1 MTKSYLTNIHTG
13 KVIAK
18 NVIFQN
24 LYNKKKH
31 VQKQAIWRSNTKK
44 SKSTLIRAAD
54 VLFYNHAY
62 VKAFNGKFINIWL
75 KLFKYSLGVSV
86 SQSSTKLRG
95 TYFKENLFLGNL
107 PKVSPDLMI
116 RYDTYFFSYNFVLRA
131 QP

>member
-1 MTKSYLTNIHTG
+1 MSKY
-13 KVIAK
+13 V
-18 NVIFQN
+18 QQ
-24 LYNKKKH
+24 KKY

-62 VKAFNGKFINIWL
+62 VKAFNRKFIKIWL
-75 KLFKYSLGVSV
+75 KLFKYSLGVPV
-86 SQSSTKLRG
+86 SQSSTKLRE

-107 PKVSPDLMI
+107 PKLSPDLMI
-116 RYDTYFFSYNFVLRA
+116 RYDTYFFSYKFLLRA